1 MTRVKAS
8 RHFDSGVG
16 VIGAVVALCALTL
29 QVAHASTFE
38 SFYLLAVPLI
48 MVMGWFPMLVG
59 RQGGG
64 IEIGLDTCILI
75 FLGTI
80 AQPETALVV
89 WSLGVTLGQV
99 LSEKK
104 RSTQIFNSALGV
116 TAGGLAILVLE
127 LTRSGAPT
135 SPRELLA
142 AGLAG
147 VVYFVVDF
155 VVSAISLVIDDESK
169 FREAFSPSRAKDDPT
184 DAEYLVELL
193 VHHRE
198 RLKAWLPDDEKT
210 RTLQLLVEHR
220 RRLVGDQTRISNRLT
235 ALLKGYLPQVL
246 AWFPDIRTAL
256 VCDFLLKWPSLDALK
271 GGIPSVTRRDIGGEV
286 WKCFT
291 DSSSAH
297 RMPLP

>member
-1 MTRVKAS
+1 MTRLKVS

-16 VIGAVVALCALTL
+16 VLGAVVALCALTL

-38 SFYLLAVPLI
+38 SSYLLAVPLI

-169 FREAFSPSRAKDDPT
+169 FREAFSPTEIPGPLIAFLGIAALGYLGRWSCDTCLFGPQGCSSYPSPPSSSRPGRSRAEPT
-184 DAEYLVELL
+184 KHVGS
-193 VHHRE
+193 RSCSTPPS
-198 RLKAWLPDDEKT
+198 WS
-210 RTLQLLVEHR
+210 R
-220 RRLVGDQTRISNRLT
+220 RRATERSCWNYCGPGRATCCAIRGWRSGQRRHKNR
-235 ALLKGYLPQVL
+235 
-246 AWFPDIRTAL
+246 R
-256 VCDFLLKWPSLDALK
+256 
-271 GGIPSVTRRDIGGEV
+271 
-286 WKCFT
+286 
-291 DSSSAH
+291 
-297 RMPLP
+297 